1 MLEAFKSWERDR
13 RNTYPLLPEIPT
25 DRAVIGMATEK
36 MITTDVVIMPGDKVL
51 VLKQDNLLEIWV
63 PGMDVTWLVTP
74 SAVKLP

>member
-1 MLEAFKSWERDR
+1 MLEAFKTWERDR
-13 RNTYPLLPEIPT
+13 RNTFPLLPEIPS
-25 DRAVIGMATEK
+25 DRAVVGMAIEV

-63 PGMDVTWLVTP
+63 PGMDITGLVTP

>member
-13 RNTYPLLPEIPT
+13 RNRYPLLPEIPT
-25 DRAVIGMATEK
+25 DQAVIGMATEK

-63 PGMDVTWLVTP
+63 PGMDVTGLVTP